1 VDNATVL
8 VVEDEVVI
16 SMDIM
21 RMLESMHYHPLCAVN
36 NGDDAISKAH
46 EFLPD
51 LVLMDIEI
59 PGSVDGIGAAQI
71 IREELDIPV
80 IFVTAYGD
88 DAVIE
93 KAKRVNP
100 YGYVLKP
107 IRERELKI
115 SLDIALSRKST
126 ELRERKS
133 GMPALLAR
141 MGDNPAETNS
151 AYTSLP
157 DIRTLFLKGFFLEIV
172 LLLYSNTEVKE
183 QVFSSFI
190 ERSLNVREDVLFA
203 YSLSRAHRNFLNEI
217 QNGRI
222 TICRMKNGD
231 LTPLVKTLSES
242 FSVPECT
249 VSTPRRIVIDFSERY
264 DPVDI
269 QAVVDKVIAIRD
281 NGVPVSGIIALGAT
295 TSDESLIT
303 ALSQR
308 LPKMIVATSKG
319 TLISCS
325 DQSFSLGSLSFLPQA
340 VVDETVKKVLEPVVL
355 SLLERPISGHDILQE
370 IQGRYNISV
379 PKARIYMLLY
389 ALQKK
394 GYLSVSTTGKSK
406 VYVPTEAGK
415 KHIRQKLD
423 EFKSTFYHILAEMAD
438 KNTGNPPGEKRT

>member
-1 VDNATVL
+1 MDNATVL

-438 KNTGNPPGEKRT
+438 KNTGNTPGEKRT